1 MRTLQGS
8 ASSGNLHILHLVNL
22 ILKDFF
28 LCLETLFVSHE
39 DKNGLSALLSASVE
53 AVSFA
58 VLAHWSPLIHTSSK
72 WKLNVLVLVLKNSAE
87 FGHVAERDSSNG
99 WN

>member
-8 ASSGNLHILHLVNL
+8 AASGNLHILHLVNL

-39 DKNGLSALLSASVE
+39 DKNRLSALLSALVE

-58 VLAHWSPLIHTSSK
+58 VPMLCWPTGPLSYVLAPSPSSTK
-72 WKLNVLVLVLKNSAE
+72 TRTQLK
-87 FGHVAERDSSNG
+87 FGHVAEQDSSSS
-99 WN
+99 